1 MKVTIFTCA
10 TGGGH
15 NSTAAAIGRE
25 LAALGLRP
33 L

>member
-25 LAALGLRP
+25 LTALGLRP